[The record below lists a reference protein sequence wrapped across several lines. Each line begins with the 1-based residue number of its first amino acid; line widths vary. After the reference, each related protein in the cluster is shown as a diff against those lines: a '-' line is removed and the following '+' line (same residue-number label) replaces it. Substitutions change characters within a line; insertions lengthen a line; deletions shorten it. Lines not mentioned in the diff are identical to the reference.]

1 MNFKENDSSKKNIYN
16 IYFNLL
22 WLEFGMWEVGG
33 IMDNF
38 FMCEMIVN

>member
-1 MNFKENDSSKKNIYN
+1 MNFKENDCSKKNIYN

-22 WLEFGMWEVGG
+22 WLEFGMWEGGG

-38 FMCEMIVN
+38 YMCEMIVN